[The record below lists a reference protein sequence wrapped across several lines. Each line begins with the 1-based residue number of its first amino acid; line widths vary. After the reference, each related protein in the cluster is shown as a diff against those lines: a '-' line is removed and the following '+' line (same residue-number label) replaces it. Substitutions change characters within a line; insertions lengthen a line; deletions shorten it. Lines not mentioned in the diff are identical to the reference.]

1 MSNLIPGNH
10 KHVTLEDRQFIEE
23 SLNSQRSFCDHD
35 RNEQA
40 GTGIF
45 YCNSMQNCQK
55 GGIENVHTML
65 WTIRNIRVICWK

>member
-45 YCNSMQNCQK
+45 YCNSMQNC
-55 GGIENVHTML
+55 
-65 WTIRNIRVICWK
+65 